1 MKRIGTVM
9 WNPAESPK
17 KEQRERC
24 SPMFFRKL
32 KMQGYGYRTDSVPVI
47 PAEIMVID
55 INKNIDNYKETVL
68 LGLTAKQLVYSVL
81 LVAVG
86 GGIVLLLYQKVGLM
100 VSAYIAIPA
109 VTPIALSGFYSYN
122 GMSFMEMMKLKMHF
136 AFGNRALAYVST
148 EGEDVIRE
156 IRQQEMIAD
165 KKTKQKNSRKKTDS
179 RDDFGKTAKKMLCSV
194 IMMLCVLGILLGA
207 AIWYKYFR

>member
-1 MKRIGTVM
+1 MQWLFVC
-9 WNPAESPK
+9 
-17 KEQRERC
+17 KEEGRC
-24 SPMFFRKL
+24 A
-32 KMQGYGYRTDSVPVI
+32 GNRTDSVPVI

-81 LVAVG
+81 SVAVG
-86 GGIVLLLYQKVGLM
+86 GGIVLLLYQKAGLT

-109 VTPIALSGFYSYN
+109 VAPIALSGFYSYN
-122 GMSFMEMMKLKMHF
+122 GMGFMEMMKLKMHF

-165 KKTKQKNSRKKTDS
+165 KKTKQKQKNRREKAGSKE
-179 RDDFGKTAKKMLCSV
+179 DFGKTAKKMLRSV
-194 IMMLCVLGILLGA
+194 IMMLGVLGILVGA

>member
-1 MKRIGTVM
+1 MQWLFVC
-9 WNPAESPK
+9 K
-17 KEQRERC
+17 KEGRC
-24 SPMFFRKL
+24 AGK
-32 KMQGYGYRTDSVPVI
+32 RTVTGSVI

-55 INKNIDNYKETVL
+55 INKNIDNYKETVV
-68 LGLTAKQLVYSVL
+68 LGLTAKQLIYSIL
-81 LVAVG
+81 SVAVG
-86 GGIVLLLYQKVGLM
+86 GGIVLLLYQKVGLT

-122 GMSFMEMMKLKMHF
+122 GMGFMEMMKLKMHF

-165 KKTKQKNSRKKTDS
+165 KKTKQKQKNRREKAGSKEDFRKA
-179 RDDFGKTAKKMLCSV
+179 AKKMLCFV
-194 IMMLCVLGILLGA
+194 IMMLGVLGILVGA

>member
-1 MKRIGTVM
+1 MQWLFVC
-9 WNPAESPK
+9 K
-17 KEQRERC
+17 KEGRC
-24 SPMFFRKL
+24 A
-32 KMQGYGYRTDSVPVI
+32 GNRTDSVPVI
-47 PAEIMVID
+47 PAGNMVID
-55 INKNIDNYKETVL
+55 INKNIDNYKETVV
-68 LGLTAKQLVYSVL
+68 LGLTAKQLIYSVL
-81 LVAVG
+81 SVAVG
-86 GGIVLLLYQKVGLM
+86 GGIVLRLYQKAGLT

-122 GMSFMEMMKLKMHF
+122 GMGFMEMMKLKMHF

-165 KKTKQKNSRKKTDS
+165 KKTKQKQKNRREKAGSK
-179 RDDFGKTAKKMLCSV
+179 DDFGKAAKKMLCSV
-194 IMMLCVLGILLGA
+194 IMMLGVLGILVGA

>member
-1 MKRIGTVM
+1 MQ
-9 WNPAESPK
+9 WLFECK
-17 KEQRERC
+17 KEGRC
-24 SPMFFRKL
+24 A
-32 KMQGYGYRTDSVPVI
+32 GNRTDSVPVI
-47 PAEIMVID
+47 PAGNMVID
-55 INKNIDNYKETVL
+55 INKNIDNYKETVV
-68 LGLTAKQLVYSVL
+68 LGLTAKQLIYSVL
-81 LVAVG
+81 SVAVG
-86 GGIVLLLYQKVGLM
+86 GGIVLLLYQKAGLT

-122 GMSFMEMMKLKMHF
+122 GMGFMEMMKLKMHF

-165 KKTKQKNSRKKTDS
+165 KKTKQKQKNRREKAGSK
-179 RDDFGKTAKKMLCSV
+179 DDFGKAAKKMLCSV
-194 IMMLCVLGILLGA
+194 IMMLGVLGILVGA

>member
-1 MKRIGTVM
+1 MQWLFVC
-9 WNPAESPK
+9 K
-17 KEQRERC
+17 KEGRC
-24 SPMFFRKL
+24 A
-32 KMQGYGYRTDSVPVI
+32 GNRTDSVPVI
-47 PAEIMVID
+47 PAGNMVID
-55 INKNIDNYKETVL
+55 INKNIDNYKETVV
-68 LGLTAKQLVYSVL
+68 LGLTAKQLIYSVL
-81 LVAVG
+81 SVAVG
-86 GGIVLLLYQKVGLM
+86 GGIVLLLYQKAGLT

-122 GMSFMEMMKLKMHF
+122 GMGFMEMMKLKMHF

-165 KKTKQKNSRKKTDS
+165 KKTKQKQKNRREKTGS
-179 RDDFGKTAKKMLCSV
+179 KDDFGKAAKKMLCSV
-194 IMMLCVLGILLGA
+194 IMMLGVLGILVGA

>member
-1 MKRIGTVM
+1 MQWLFVC
-9 WNPAESPK
+9 K
-17 KEQRERC
+17 KEGRC
-24 SPMFFRKL
+24 A
-32 KMQGYGYRTDSVPVI
+32 GNRTDSVPVI
-47 PAEIMVID
+47 PAGNMVID
-55 INKNIDNYKETVL
+55 INKNIDNYKETVV
-68 LGLTAKQLVYSVL
+68 LGLTAKQLIYSVL
-81 LVAVG
+81 SVAVG
-86 GGIVLLLYQKVGLM
+86 GGIVLLLYQKAGLT

-122 GMSFMEMMKLKMHF
+122 GMGFMEMMKLKMHF

-165 KKTKQKNSRKKTDS
+165 KKTKQKQKNRREKAGSK
-179 RDDFGKTAKKMLCSV
+179 DDFGKAAKKMLCSV
-194 IMMLCVLGILLGA
+194 LMMLGVLGILVGA

>member
-1 MKRIGTVM
+1 MQWLFVC
-9 WNPAESPK
+9 K
-17 KEQRERC
+17 KEGRC
-24 SPMFFRKL
+24 A
-32 KMQGYGYRTDSVPVI
+32 GNRTDSVPVI
-47 PAEIMVID
+47 PAGNMVID
-55 INKNIDNYKETVL
+55 INKNIDNYKETVV

-81 LVAVG
+81 SVAVG
-86 GGIVLLLYQKVGLM
+86 GGIVLLLYQKAGLT

-109 VTPIALSGFYSYN
+109 VAPIALSGFYSYN
-122 GMSFMEMMKLKMHF
+122 GMGFMEMMKLKMHF

-165 KKTKQKNSRKKTDS
+165 KKTKQKQKNRREKAGSKE
-179 RDDFGKTAKKMLCSV
+179 DFGKAAKKMLCSV
-194 IMMLCVLGILLGA
+194 IMMLGVLGILVGA

>member
-1 MKRIGTVM
+1 MQWLFVC
-9 WNPAESPK
+9 K
-17 KEQRERC
+17 KEGRC
-24 SPMFFRKL
+24 A
-32 KMQGYGYRTDSVPVI
+32 GNRTDSVPVI
-47 PAEIMVID
+47 PAGNMVID
-55 INKNIDNYKETVL
+55 INKNIDNYKETVV
-68 LGLTAKQLVYSVL
+68 LGLTAKQLIYSVL
-81 LVAVG
+81 SVAVG
-86 GGIVLLLYQKVGLM
+86 GGIVLLLYQKAGLT

-122 GMSFMEMMKLKMHF
+122 GMGFMEMMKLKMHF

-165 KKTKQKNSRKKTDS
+165 KKTKQKQKNRREKAGSK
-179 RDDFGKTAKKMLCSV
+179 DDFGKAAKKMMCSV
-194 IMMLCVLGILLGA
+194 IMMLGVLGILVGA